1 MAFGKRDTT
10 PSFVLTLPLDISTN
24 EKTQLDKEFRK
35 CWTAYNQL
43 VDKTTNM
50 WRQLRK
56 TKKYRKLITA
66 IEASTPDSEER
77 LTLYKQREK
86 MLREAGFSEGNFHS
100 MISPCAKHL
109 SIDSHVAQMIASDV
123 WKAWKMFFFKNGKTV
138 HYKKI
143 DEMLSISG
151 KTNEC
156 GIMFRPAV
164 RTTSN
169 IESLKR
175 DAVRK
180 EENIIREQKYKK
192 PDGTVDKIVS
202 LSEEDKKL
210 AEEKAKPAIKKI
222 QPIAGKGNRRIVY
235 RGWQYRVK
243 TRNENTPTGQ
253 YQKEALEHGVKY
265 CRIIRKWVKDQ
276 WKYYAQLV
284 LEGEPPVKRNKD
296 GMPKNPVKD
305 GVIGAD
311 MGAQTVALSG
321 NDFCTLRVLAESARA
336 RANGLVAEIA
346 RTERAMDRSRRASN
360 PEYFNPDGTIK
371 RLPRINGKRQVR
383 KWKYSNNYCKLRAKL
398 RDLNRKL
405 ADMRKVEHNILA
417 NEILSHGNIIIVED
431 MNYKALQKRAKE
443 TKINPKTGRAYS
455 KKRFGKSLSRCA
467 PAMFL
472 SILTQKAKRHGGDVI
487 KVSTFDTK
495 ASQYDH
501 TDQSYT
507 KKELSER
514 MAHLSSG
521 EVVQRDMY
529 SAFLLA
535 HINLDTMEYDNE
547 ALKAAFPA
555 FLEMHENTKHDLLGH
570 EGGLP
575 ASIGF

>member
-1 MAFGKRDTT
+1 MAFGNRDNT
-10 PSFVLTLPLDISTN
+10 PSFVLTLPLDISKD
-24 EKTQLDKEFRK
+24 EKIQLGKKFRK
-35 CWTAYNQL
+35 CWIAYNQL
-43 VDKTTNM
+43 IQKTTNM
-50 WRQLRK
+50 WHQLRK
-56 TKKYRKLITA
+56 TRKYRKLMAA
-66 IEASTPDSEER
+66 IEDSAPDSAER
-77 LTLYKQREK
+77 LALWKQREG
-86 MLREAGFSEGNFHS
+86 MLQEAGFSENQLQS
-100 MISPCAKHL
+100 LILPCAKHL
-109 SIDSHVAQMIASDV
+109 AINTHVAQVLASDAWRA
-123 WKAWKMFFFKNGKTV
+123 WKAFFFKNGKEV
-138 HYKKI
+138 HYRKL

-151 KTNEC
+151 KCNDY
-156 GIMFRPAV
+156 GITMRPAL

-169 IESLKR
+169 IKSLKKK
-175 DAVRK
+175 AIHA
-180 EENIIREQKYKK
+180 EEMIIRNQRYKNQ
-192 PDGTVDKIVS
+192 DGTVDVKTP
-202 LSEEDKKL
+202 LSEEDAKL
-210 AEEKAKPAIKKI
+210 AEERAQPAISRIKLKV
-222 QPIAGKGNRRIVY
+222 GKGDLRLIYQGHEYHIN
-235 RGWQYRVK
+235 K
-243 TRNENTPTGQ
+243 RNENTPTGQ

-265 CRIIRKWVKDQ
+265 CRFIRKWVKNQ

-296 GMPKNPVKD
+296 GTPKNPVKD

-311 MGAQTVALSG
+311 MGTQTVALSG
-321 NDFCTLRVLAESARA
+321 NDFCALRILAESARA
-336 RANGLVAEIA
+336 QTNGLVAEIA

-383 KWKYSNNYCKLRAKL
+383 KWKYSNNYYKLRAKL

-417 NEILSHGNIIIVED
+417 NEILSHGNTIIVED

-521 EVVQRDMY
+521 EVVQRDIY

-555 FLEMHENTKHDLLGH
+555 FLEMHENTKHDLLGR

-575 ASIGF
+575 ASVGF